1 MRARSL
7 LSCLMLTALLL
18 LMIVVV
24 IPPSIQAAWSDG
36 ASLTGSPAEV
46 FNGES
51 VTFHF
56 ALTLAPVE
64 GTTSVNITTV
74 SAQFEWGAVNLFSGN
89 EVVTSFPATLDYDAP
104 AIVPGALAAGSH
116 QVTLEVTATE
126 NDGAEPTTVALPY
139 SFSSSDTALG
149 VTASA
154 DVYTVNAPGTVS
166 FTANAVGGIAP
177 YTYAW
182 AFGDGSTGSGATASH
197 TYSSPG
203 TYRAGVTVTDAY
215 GLTASRE
222 TSDITVTPPFQVTI
236 SASPTSGQAPLTVAF
251 TSSPSYGKAP
261 YTYLWRFGDG
271 GTSSEATPAYAY
283 KLPGTYDAGLT
294 ITDSNGKVATSST
307 VRIAVSEAPDLR
319 AGISV
324 SATSGHSPLTVGFN
338 SVVENAT
345 GAVEYDWSFGD
356 GANSNEASPQ
366 HTYYEPG
373 IYIVH
378 LTVTDPLGR
387 SVASEELEIT
397 VTSENGLLVSIAQGT
412 SSGTAPLKVQFN
424 SIVMNGT
431 SPFFYRWDFGDGTTG
446 AGMQPSHT
454 YAAPGTYTVRLT
466 VTDSDSRMVVSNELV
481 VKVTAAQTKSD
492 ESSWDWTMVVM
503 VGLIAAFL
511 VAGIF
516 LARPR
521 K

>member
-18 LMIVVV
+18 LMTMVV
-24 IPPSIQAAWSDG
+24 IPPSIQGAWSDG

-56 ALTLAPVE
+56 VLTLAPVE

-74 SAQFEWGAVNLFSGN
+74 TAQFEWGTVNLFSGN

-104 AIVPGALAAGSH
+104 ATVPGDLTAGSH

-126 NDGAEPTTVALPY
+126 NDGVEPTTVTLPY

-182 AFGDGSTGSGATASH
+182 TFGDGSTGSGATASH
-197 TYSSPG
+197 TYNNPG

-236 SASPTSGQAPLTVAF
+236 SASPTSGQAPLSVAF
-251 TSSPSYGKAP
+251 TSAPSYGKAP

-271 GTSSEATPAYAY
+271 TTSSEASPAYAY
-283 KLPGTYDAGLT
+283 KLPGAYDASLT

-307 VRIAVSEAPDLR
+307 VRIAASEAPGLR
-319 AGISV
+319 ASISV
-324 SATSGHSPLTVGFN
+324 SATSGNSPLTVDLT

-356 GANSNEASPQ
+356 GANSSEANPQ

-373 IYIVH
+373 IYTVH
-378 LTVTDPLGR
+378 LNVTNSLSR
-387 SVASEELEIT
+387 SVVSEELEIT
-397 VTSENGLLVSIAQGT
+397 VTSENGLLVSIAQGI

-424 SIVMNGT
+424 STVINGT
-431 SPFFYRWDFGDGTTG
+431 SPFFYKWDFGDGTTG
-446 AGMQPSHT
+446 TGME
-454 YAAPGTYTVRLT
+454 R
-466 VTDSDSRMVVSNELV
+466 
-481 VKVTAAQTKSD
+481 
-492 ESSWDWTMVVM
+492 
-503 VGLIAAFL
+503 GL
-511 VAGIF
+511 
-516 LARPR
+516 R
-521 K
+521 